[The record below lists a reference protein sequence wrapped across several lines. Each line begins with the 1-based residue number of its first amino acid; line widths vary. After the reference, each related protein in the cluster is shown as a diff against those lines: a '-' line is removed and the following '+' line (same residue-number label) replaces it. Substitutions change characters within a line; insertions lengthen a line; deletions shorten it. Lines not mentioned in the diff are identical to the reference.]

1 MLESTSACWANVGET
16 WKFWSSEK
24 FLYVICT
31 EDLEVVAF
39 FAMLAFSE
47 SVSRVFSILIAGS
60 TPAASTKDKD
70 IRFIDLGRG

>member
-16 WKFWSSEK
+16 WKFWSSGK

-60 TPAASTKDKD
+60 TPAASTNYKDNRV
-70 IRFIDLGRG
+70 ITLICE